1 MSTFGSARAAIFRG
15 SERAFDIVE
24 QPVPD
29 PEPERLL
36 LRTELGGICGT
47 DVHLFEVG
55 QPKPMALGHEIAG
68 TVVAIGGDQVVKD
81 FTGRPI
87 AVGDLIVPHPGTPS
101 GAYGFRSDP
110 LSGPPYLTGGFGQY
124 ISLGYPSTALFKV
137 NAPPNVAVLL
147 EPLSIGVHSV
157 ERSRLQLGDTVVV
170 QGTGAIG
177 LLTIYVAKQAGAA
190 KVIAVGGPP
199 GRLEAAT
206 ALGADEVI
214 DIAEIPDAADRVERV
229 KSLTTNGA
237 GADVVYEC
245 AGAKPAI
252 VEGIDYLRTSGTFCE
267 AGHFVDTGDI
277 VLNPNRHLVL
287 KDITLV
293 APYGSKPGHFVKARA
308 LLERDAT
315 KLERLVSHRLP
326 LTRIQEGF
334 DALLGRYHL
343 DGRDA
348 IKIAVDPWQS

>member
-1 MSTFGSARAAIFRG
+1 MSQFGSAKAAIFRG
-15 SERAFDIVE
+15 TERAFDIVD
-24 QPVPD
+24 QPVSD

-36 LRTELGGICGT
+36 LRVELGGICGT
-47 DVHLFEVG
+47 DVHLFETG

-68 TVVAIGGDQVVKD
+68 TVAAIGDGEPITD

-87 AVGDLIVPHPGTPS
+87 AVGDLIVPQPGTPS

-124 ISLGYPSTALFKV
+124 ISLGYPATGLFKV
-137 NAPPNVAVLL
+137 DAPPDVAVLL

-177 LLTIYVAKQAGAA
+177 LLTIYVARQAGAA
-190 KVIAVGGPP
+190 KVIAVGGPR
-199 GRLEAAT
+199 GRLDAAI
-206 ALGADEVI
+206 ALGADTVI
-214 DIAEIPDAADRVERV
+214 DIAEMPDAADRVEAV
-229 KSLTTNGA
+229 KSLTPNGL

-245 AGAKPAI
+245 AGVKPAI
-252 VEGIDYLRTSGTFCE
+252 VEGIDYLRKSGTFCE
-267 AGHFVDTGDI
+267 AGHFIDTGDI

-293 APYGSKPGHFVKARA
+293 APYGSNSGHFIKARA
-308 LLERDAT
+308 LLERDVAM
-315 KLERLVSHRLP
+315 LNQLVSHRLP
-326 LTRIQEGF
+326 LHRLGEGF

>member
-1 MSTFGSARAAIFRG
+1 MSQFGTAKAVVFRG
-15 SERAFDIVE
+15 TERGFDVIE

-29 PEPERLL
+29 PEPGRVL
-36 LRTELGGICGT
+36 LRTALGGICGT
-47 DVHLFEVG
+47 DVHMFETG
-55 QPKPMALGHEIAG
+55 LPKPMALGHEIAG
-68 TVVAIGGDQVVKD
+68 TVVAIGGDEPMKD

-87 AVGDLIVPHPGTPS
+87 ADGDLIVPHPGTPN

-124 ISLGYPSTALFKV
+124 IALGYAGTNLFKV
-137 NAPPNVAVLL
+137 EAPPEVAVLL

-190 KVIAVGGPP
+190 RVIAVGGPK
-199 GRLEAAT
+199 GRLAMAT
-206 ALGADEVI
+206 ELGADTVI
-214 DIAEIPDAADRVERV
+214 DIAEMPDPAERVELV
-229 KSLTTNGA
+229 KSLTPNGA

-245 AGAKPAI
+245 AGVKPAI
-252 VEGIDYLRTSGTFCE
+252 VEGIDYLRRSGTFCE
-267 AGHFVDTGDI
+267 AGHFIDTGDI

-293 APYGSKPGHFVKARA
+293 APYGSHTSHFVKARA
-308 LLERDAT
+308 LLERDASR
-315 KLERLVSHRLP
+315 LQRLVSHRLP
-326 LTRIQEGF
+326 LERVQEGF

-348 IKIAVDPWQS
+348 IKIAIDPWQS